1 MAMGKG
7 EAKRG
12 PGPTARRAR
21 ARVSAGA
28 VPFLVLLLVAG
39 CSRQKLVVTATMPL
53 LDAAIAETYGSKDIQ
68 TARAGIPAQLMLL
81 RGLCRN
87 DPDRLESWTTTVQ
100 LYTSYAMLFVTED
113 DPAWAL
119 DLYDEGRDLGLR
131 FLRRQDWFA
140 RAWDSGPDALRAE
153 IARRQPR
160 ELGPIMMW
168 TGACLGQHVLQNQ
181 EHPREML
188 DLPYV
193 HVLLDA
199 AIDLSG
205 DYFYGMPYA
214 AKGMV
219 MAMIPLGLGGNLEA
233 ADRYFERAF
242 AASGRRFLLHQ
253 VLYAR
258 HRCVAGLDEEA
269 FVRTL
274 QTVLDAP
281 DDGLPE
287 MRFAN
292 RVAKEQARR
301 LLDRRAE
308 FF

>member
-1 MAMGKG
+1 MDGDETAG
-7 EAKRG
+7 R
-12 PGPTARRAR
+12 ARRAVRR
-21 ARVSAGA
+21 ARRRGFA
-28 VPFLVLLLVAG
+28 VAAPLLALLLLTG

-53 LDAAIAETYGSKDIQ
+53 LDAAIAETYASKDIQ

-87 DPDRLESWTTTVQ
+87 DPDRVETWTTTVE
-100 LYTSYAMLFVTED
+100 LYTSYAMLFIAED

-119 DLYDEGRDLGLR
+119 DLYDEGKDLGLR
-131 FLRRQDWFA
+131 FLRRYDWFA
-140 RAWDSGPDALRAE
+140 RAWDAGPDALRAE
-153 IARRQPR
+153 IEQRQPR
-160 ELGPIMMW
+160 DLGPIMMW

-188 DLPYV
+188 DLPNV
-193 HVLLDA
+193 QVLLDA

-205 DYFYGMPYA
+205 DYFHGMPYA

-233 ADRYFERAF
+233 SDRYFEKALES
-242 AASGRRFLLHQ
+242 SGRRFLLHQ

-258 HRCVAGLDEEA
+258 YRCVAGLDEEA
-269 FVRTL
+269 FARAL
-274 QTVLDAP
+274 QEVLDAP
-281 DDGLPE
+281 DDVMPE

-292 RVAKEQARR
+292 RLAKERAR
-301 LLDRRAE
+301 LLLDHRAQ